1 MPEIV
6 RRQAIEDAGNAV
18 AEITEMNYDE
28 TVQYAAFLA
37 EKNGWILIQDTSWEG
52 YERIPGWII
61 EGYLTMAAEA
71 VGQMDGKQPT
81 HLFLQAGVGA
91 MAGGIVSYFLSRGKG
106 AEPVITIVEP
116 REAACIYQSV
126 SAGDGKVHPVTG
138 NPVTI
143 MAGLNC
149 GTPCGVVWPVMRDS
163 ADRFCACDDSV
174 TKDGMRAYA
183 APEKDRSESDLR
195 GVWRR
200 HIWPVAENPEIGTAS
215 GAVSDRSE
223 LGDPADQ
230 HGRGYGSGRIQH
242 DNSK

>member
-1 MPEIV
+1 M
-6 RRQAIEDAGNAV
+6 
-18 AEITEMNYDE
+18 
-28 TVQYAAFLA
+28 QYAAFLA

-183 APEKDRSESDLR
+183 APEKTDPKVISGESGAVTYGLLRKILKSEQLR
-195 GVWRR
+195 ELFR
-200 HIWPVAENPEIGTAS
+200 IGTAS